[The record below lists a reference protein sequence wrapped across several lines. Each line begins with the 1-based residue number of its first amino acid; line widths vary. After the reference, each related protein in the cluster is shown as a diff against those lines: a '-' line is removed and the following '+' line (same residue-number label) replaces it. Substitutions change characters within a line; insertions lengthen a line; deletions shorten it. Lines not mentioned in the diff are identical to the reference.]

1 MVTLSDKRVPSESRT
16 AVPAALWVLP
26 CTKRQGKR
34 LYQSLN
40 KHHRNHV
47 KKHAL
52 ASTRARLAMLWHSL
66 SGISW
71 GLFRTEKL
79 FLYKMSHQE
88 VGSAMQDLEQ
98 AFSKENDSLCAVGL
112 PIFCPKPMEVPR
124 SKNIQNRTL
133 RLLWWFHIC
142 QVDDTSTKCPPSSMV
157 QSQLLTDLN
166 KTGPSRVIQT
176 TSPARWWVEWKKKDW
191 EETCTESPFPKATST
206 SLISFWHRISWSYTG
221 CVVRPTLHYGIKFHK
236 LLAFLNQRNDYIR

>member
-1 MVTLSDKRVPSESRT
+1 MATLSDKRVPSESRT

-40 KHHRNHV
+40 IPETMLRSMPWHLPELAWQCFDTVWVESLESFRNLTSRSWQCYAV
-47 KKHAL
+47 L
-52 ASTRARLAMLWHSL
+52 AD
-66 SGISW
+66 
-71 GLFRTEKL
+71 KCC
-79 FLYKMSHQE
+79 
-88 VGSAMQDLEQ
+88 LEQ

-112 PIFCPKPMEVPR
+112 PIFCPNQWR
-124 SKNIQNRTL
+124 SPGPKISKTGRWDFSGGSTSARWTTRLQNA
-133 RLLWWFHIC
+133 
-142 QVDDTSTKCPPSSMV
+142 PPSSMV
-157 QSQLLTDLN
+157 QSKPLTDLN
-166 KTGPSRVIQT
+166 KKGPSRVIQT